1 MKYKIIIIISITLLI
16 ISNIITY
23 KLSSKQDT
31 KIVTKTEFF
40 TDSIQIKVL
49 RDSLK
54 YLEASKINVK
64 LSIKYV
70 HDTLGNTIIT
80 YDSIALKT
88 DTITYTKVA
97 HDSLYVKDTIY
108 IKDSVYMT
116 ASSVEK
122 KWEVDGGVF
131 IDHGINLDRNFDYG
145 AKIGLKYFICNPIYI
160 EAYTQK
166 SGFTDNKNWKAGL
179 STGISF

>member
-70 HDTLGNTIIT
+70 HDTLGNTTIT

-97 HDSLYVKDTIY
+97 QDTIY
-108 IKDSVYMT
+108 IKDFVYKT

-122 KWEVDGGVF
+122 KWKVDGGVF